1 MVFLIVK
8 TNKFMKILSIRF
20 NTTGTKELKGLGLRT
35 TLHLG

>member
-20 NTTGTKELKGLGLRT
+20 TTTIAQKNSKV
-35 TLHLG
+35 